1 MFFLGASSIACFL
14 INCSPSIAIDK
25 RTSQK
30 VWFGT
35 PASYSNLKIF
45 GCPAYAHVDNG
56 KLEPKS
62 IKCVFLGYESNVKGY
77 NLWYPETKKIILS
90 RDVIFYETTMLHDS
104 SSRDS
109 CDKEQHKSRTQVEFE
124 IRSGSIPKST
134 SQFSLEMKSDVAA
147 PSPPLAPP
155 QYDEADLVAYALNVA
170 KDIDSSAKPSSHFE
184 AINCDDSSRWMI
196 VMYEKIESLH
206 KNGT

>member
-1 MFFLGASSIACFL
+1 M
-14 INCSPSIAIDK
+14 
-25 RTSQK
+25 
-30 VWFGT
+30 
-35 PASYSNLKIF
+35 KIF

-77 NLWYPETKKIILS
+77 NLWYPETKKIIIS

-109 CDKEQHKSRTQVEFE
+109 YDKEQHKSRTKVEFE
-124 IRSGSIPKST
+124 IGSGSIPKST

-155 QYDEADLVAYALNVA
+155 QYSIVKDGPIRDIKPPQRYDEADLVAYALNVA
-170 KDIDSSAKPSSHFE
+170 KDIDSSVKPSSYFE